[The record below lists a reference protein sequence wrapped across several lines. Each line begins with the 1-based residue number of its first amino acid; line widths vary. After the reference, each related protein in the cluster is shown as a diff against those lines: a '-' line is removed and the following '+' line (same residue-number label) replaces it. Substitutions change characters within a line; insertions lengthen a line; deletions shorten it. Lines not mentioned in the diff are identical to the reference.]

1 MEKEI
6 QINGNL
12 TVEST
17 TDTNQSPTTDT
28 TTQKL
33 VITQERQG
41 RYPQTADLT
50 NMDWIFLGILLCLIV
65 IVTRNII
72 KN

>member
-1 MEKEI
+1 
-6 QINGNL
+6 
-12 TVEST
+12 VEST

-50 NMDWIFLGILLCLIV
+50 NMYWIFLGILLCLIV
-65 IVTRNII
+65 IVIRNII

>member
-1 MEKEI
+1 MEKDI
-6 QINGNL
+6 QVNGNL

-17 TDTNQSPTTDT
+17 TDSNQTSTTET

-33 VITQERQG
+33 VITQERHG
-41 RYPQTADLT
+41 RYPQTGDLT
-50 NMDWIFLGILLCLIV
+50 NLDWVFLGLLLCLIV
-65 IVTRNII
+65 IVTRKLV

>member
-1 MEKEI
+1 MEKDI

-50 NMDWIFLGILLCLIV
+50 NMYWIFLGILLCLIV
-65 IVTRNII
+65 IVIRNII